1 MVKQPQ
7 APPLRL
13 VALVQ
18 SLKNKI
24 GTPSGGARWGPHDFL
39 LDPLNSQIKSIRP
52 VPPSPPQWVSKA
64 SQIKVK
70 SKVLVGGFR
79 SFLTTPHSIESFVPL
94 DPTTPPYFRSEVWFL
109 KSLSQ
114 QAKLCILIQCYT
126 ITNGVK
132 QCIFYTVTPLSRF
145 GEKHHARPNQ
155 PADSGLCHL
164 GPRRASQCPW
174 HREQPRPVDGI
185 HAGGDPPATGCFVV
199 WSTDKRGDQQ
209 ITHRPTGLR
218 QLAGDD

>member
-1 MVKQPQ
+1 MGFTRPHRSR
-7 APPLRL
+7 ARCLTGDSGCS
-13 VALVQ
+13 
-18 SLKNKI
+18 SLHPI
-24 GTPSGGARWGPHDFL
+24 HG
-39 LDPLNSQIKSIRP
+39 LDSSLIKP
-52 VPPSPPQWVSKA
+52 N
-64 SQIKVK
+64 
-70 SKVLVGGFR
+70 
-79 SFLTTPHSIESFVPL
+79 
-94 DPTTPPYFRSEVWFL
+94 TPPYFRSEVWFL

-132 QCIFYTVTPLSRF
+132 QCIFYTVTPLPIF

-155 PADSGLCHL
+155 PADSGLCYL
-164 GPRRASQCPW
+164 GPRRASQCPR

-218 QLAGDD
+218 QLASDD